1 MNERIAGHGMEWK
14 TIFPYSILAIFF
26 HFILKFSSIFQS
38 MLLYQSKFRSEATR
52 NLYCIFATLSIPLQV
67 VACKGKQHSTMYLIP
82 HLKHYRNEL
91 P

>member
-1 MNERIAGHGMEWK
+1 MEWK
-14 TIFPYSILAIFF
+14 TIFPFSILAIFFHSMLKIF
-26 HFILKFSSIFQS
+26 HFILKFSSIFLS
-38 MLLYQSKFRSEATR
+38 MLLYLGKFRPEATR
-52 NLYCIFATLSIPLQV
+52 NLYCIFATFSIPLQV